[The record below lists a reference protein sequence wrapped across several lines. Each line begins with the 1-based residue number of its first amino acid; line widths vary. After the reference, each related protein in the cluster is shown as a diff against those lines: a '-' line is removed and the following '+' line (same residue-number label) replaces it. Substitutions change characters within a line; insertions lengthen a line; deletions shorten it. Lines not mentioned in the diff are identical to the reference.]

1 MNEINE
7 KSLNNS
13 SNLNILN
20 ESEKEVLNLSH
31 LQTEKNYIFDY
42 EINNIKLDSY
52 SDSKIFIYNKEKNNY
67 NILNYKHF
75 QL

>member
-31 LQTEKNYIFDY
+31 LQTEKN
-42 EINNIKLDSY
+42 
-52 SDSKIFIYNKEKNNY
+52 
-67 NILNYKHF
+67 
-75 QL
+75 